1 MGHIWRALV
10 AEPKKTTD
18 EFFDD
23 IMEDLLTQAGS
34 RLWRSRE
41 SSCLALADVVQGRRY
56 SEVGKFMERIWTMA
70 FRSIDDIKETVRLAG
85 ESLCRAVSSLT
96 LRLCDTTL

>member
-41 SSCLALADVVQGRRY
+41 SSCLALADVVQGRKY
-56 SEVGKFMERIWTMA
+56 SEVSSFSRRSETPWHCPSSWFLFGILDLEERHLVSEKPSKFYI
-70 FRSIDDIKETVRLAG
+70 V
-85 ESLCRAVSSLT
+85 
-96 LRLCDTTL
+96 